1 MKIFEMLKRFKNL
14 ESIESAIAD
23 AQTELN
29 TTLTQSASVRDEY
42 ERKTKELNSEYER
55 KSNELNSTFITE
67 KNRLDQIIKDKNS
80 TIVDLDKKINQSER
94 AINTIEMMDEYG
106 VPDYEDSLDEL
117 EHKRYSFQEKI
128 KEILSWG
135 KNSHNGLWYIDRAFT
150 LDGSSRD
157 GRIMQENQAAGYAY
171 ALNAYLDK
179 KEKSCTNTFTAQVER
194 EIWNKF
200 ELYQKRADKVGIVL
214 NREYVSTRI
223 KIINLSI
230 KIKVLKK
237 LENQR
242 LREEKRRIKEAEQ
255 LAKDIEKAR
264 REIAADRLK
273 FDKALGRATTEQE
286 RQEIKEK
293 LNAVDKREREV
304 DYREQHSRAGW
315 LYVID
320 TPAMP
325 GMEKLGVTRRLN
337 PLDRVNEMSTAAVP
351 FPFICRA
358 VVFADD
364 VFDIET
370 KIHNYF
376 NDKRVNKENLHKEF
390 FYVTPEEAINVLKDV
405 FKCEIHY
412 IDKTETN
419 EEEEND
425 D

>member
-1 MKIFEMLKRFKNL
+1 MKIFRMLKRFKNL
-14 ESIESAIAD
+14 ESIESAIAN

-29 TTLTQSASVRDEY
+29 KTLTQSASVKD
-42 ERKTKELNSEYER
+42 EYER
-55 KSNELNSTFITE
+55 KSNELNSTFVAE
-67 KNRLDQIIKDKNS
+67 KDRLDQIIKDKNS
-80 TIVDLDKKINQSER
+80 IIVDLDKKINQSER
-94 AINTIEMMDEYG
+94 TVNTIEMMDEYG

-117 EHKRYSFQEKI
+117 EHKRYIFQQKI

-135 KNSHNGLWYIDRAFT
+135 KNSRNGLWYIDRAFT
-150 LDGSSRD
+150 LDGSSRE
-157 GRIMQENQAAGYAY
+157 GKIMQENQAAGYAY

-179 KEKSCTNTFTAQVER
+179 KEKSCTNTFTAQVEQ

-200 ELYQKRADKVGIVL
+200 DLYQKRADKVGIVL

-223 KIINLSI
+223 TIINLSI
-230 KIKVLKK
+230 KIKALKK

-264 REIAADRLK
+264 REIASDRLK

-293 LNAVDKREREV
+293 LNAVDKREQEV
-304 DYREQHSRAGW
+304 NYREQHSRAGW

-325 GMEKLGVTRRLN
+325 GMIKMGCTRRLD
-337 PLDRVNEMSTAAVP
+337 PLQRIAELSSASVP
-351 FPFICRA
+351 FPFICHA

-390 FYVTPEEAINVLKDV
+390 FYVTPEEAINVLKNV
-405 FKCEIHY
+405 FKCDIHY
-412 IDKTETN
+412 IDKNEIN

>member
-1 MKIFEMLKRFKNL
+1 MKIFRMLKRFKNL
-14 ESIESAIAD
+14 ESIESAIAN

-29 TTLTQSASVRDEY
+29 KTLTQSASVKD
-42 ERKTKELNSEYER
+42 EYER
-55 KSNELNSTFITE
+55 KSNELNSTFIAE
-67 KNRLDQIIKDKNS
+67 KNRLDQIIRDKNS

-94 AINTIEMMDEYG
+94 TINTIEMMDEYG

-117 EHKRYSFQEKI
+117 EHKRYIFQQKV

-135 KNSHNGLWYIDRAFT
+135 KNSRNGLWYIDRAFT

-179 KEKSCTNTFTAQVER
+179 KEKSCTNTFTAQVEQ

-200 ELYQKRADKVGIVL
+200 NLYQKRANKVGIVL

-223 KIINLSI
+223 TIINLSV
-230 KIKVLKK
+230 KIKALKK

-242 LREEKRRIKEAEQ
+242 LREEKRKIKEAEQ

-264 REIAADRLK
+264 REINEERLRYN
-273 FDKALGRATTEQE
+273 KALGRATTEEE

-293 LNAVDKREREV
+293 LNAIDKREREV
-304 DYREQHSRAGW
+304 NYREQHTRAGW
-315 LYVID
+315 LYIIT

-325 GMEKLGVTRRLN
+325 GIYKCGCSQRIDPCQRIAEL
-337 PLDRVNEMSTAAVP
+337 SSASVP
-351 FPFICRA
+351 FPFECKA
-358 VVFADD
+358 LVFDDD
-364 VFDIET
+364 VFTLEN
-370 KIHNYF
+370 KMHKYF

-390 FYVTPEEAINVLKDV
+390 FYGDPIEPINVLKNV
-405 FKCEIHY
+405 FKCDIHY
-412 IDKTETN
+412 IDKNEIN

>member
-14 ESIESAIAD
+14 ESIESAIAN

-29 TTLTQSASVRDEY
+29 KTLTQSASVKD
-42 ERKTKELNSEYER
+42 EYER
-55 KSNELNSTFITE
+55 KSNELNSNFIVE

-80 TIVDLDKKINQSER
+80 TLVDLDKKINQSER
-94 AINTIEMMDEYG
+94 TVNTIEMMDEYG

-117 EHKRYSFQEKI
+117 EHKRYTFQEKI

-135 KNSHNGLWYIDRAFT
+135 KNSRNGLWYIDRAFT
-150 LDGSSRD
+150 LNDSAREGK
-157 GRIMQENQAAGYAY
+157 IMQENQAAGYAY

-179 KEKSCTNTFTAQVER
+179 KEKSCTNTFTVQVER

-223 KIINLSI
+223 AIINLSI
-230 KIKVLKK
+230 KIKALKK

-242 LREEKRRIKEAEQ
+242 FREEKHRIKEAEQ

-293 LNAVDKREREV
+293 LNAVDKREREI
-304 DYREQHSRAGW
+304 DYHEQHSRAGW
-315 LYVID
+315 LYIIS

-325 GMEKLGVTRRLN
+325 GMIKAGCTRRLD
-337 PLDRVNEMSTAAVP
+337 PLQRIAELSSASVP
-351 FPFICRA
+351 FPFICHA

-390 FYVTPEEAINVLKDV
+390 FYVTPEEAINVLKNV
-405 FKCEIHY
+405 YKCDIHY
-412 IDKTETN
+412 IDKAEID
-419 EEEEND
+419 EENEND

>member
-14 ESIESAIAD
+14 ESIESAIAN

-29 TTLTQSASVRDEY
+29 KTLTQSASVKDEY
-42 ERKTKELNSEYER
+42 ERKTKELNS
-55 KSNELNSTFITE
+55 TFATE
-67 KNRLDQIIKDKNS
+67 KDKLDKIIKDKNS
-80 TIVDLDKKINQSER
+80 IVVDLDKKINQSER
-94 AINTIEMMDEYG
+94 IVNTIEMMDEYG

-117 EHKRYSFQEKI
+117 EHKRYIFQEKI

-135 KNSHNGLWYIDRAFT
+135 KNSRNGLWYIDRAFT
-150 LDGSSRD
+150 LDGSSRE
-157 GRIMQENQAAGYAY
+157 GKIMQENQAAGYAY

-179 KEKSCTNTFTAQVER
+179 KEKSCTNTFSTQVER

-200 ELYQKRADKVGIVL
+200 ELYQKRADKVGIIL

-223 KIINLSI
+223 IIINLSI
-230 KIKVLKK
+230 KIKALKK

-264 REIAADRLK
+264 REIASDRLK
-273 FDKALGRATTEQE
+273 FDKALGHATTEQE

-304 DYREQHSRAGW
+304 NYREQHSRAGW
-315 LYVID
+315 LYIIS

-325 GMEKLGVTRRLN
+325 GMIKAGCTRRLD
-337 PLDRVNEMSTAAVP
+337 PLQRIAELSSASVP
-351 FPFICRA
+351 FPFICHA

-405 FKCEIHY
+405 FKCDVHY
-412 IDKTETN
+412 IDKNETN
-419 EEEEND
+419 EEDEND

>member
-1 MKIFEMLKRFKNL
+1 MKIFKMLKRFKNL
-14 ESIESAIAD
+14 ESIESAIAN

-29 TTLTQSASVRDEY
+29 ETLTQSASVKDEY
-42 ERKTKELNSEYER
+42 ERKTKELNS
-55 KSNELNSTFITE
+55 TFTTE
-67 KNRLDQIIKDKNS
+67 KDRLDQIIKDKNS
-80 TIVDLDKKINQSER
+80 IIVDLDKKINQSER
-94 AINTIEMMDEYG
+94 TVNTIEMMDEYG

-117 EHKRYSFQEKI
+117 EHKRYTFQEKI

-135 KNSHNGLWYIDRAFT
+135 KNSRNGLWYIDRAFT

-179 KEKSCTNTFTAQVER
+179 KEKSCANTFTAQVEQ

-200 ELYQKRADKVGIVL
+200 DLYQKRANKVGIVL

-223 KIINLSI
+223 AIINLSI
-230 KIKVLKK
+230 KIKALKK

-264 REIAADRLK
+264 REIASDRLK

-304 DYREQHSRAGW
+304 NYREQHSRAGW

-325 GMEKLGVTRRLN
+325 GMIKMGCTRRLD
-337 PLDRVNEMSTAAVP
+337 PLQRIAELSSASVP
-351 FPFICRA
+351 FPFICHA

-376 NDKRVNKENLHKEF
+376 NNKRVNKENLHKEF
-390 FYVTPEEAINVLKDV
+390 FYVTPEEAINVLKNV
-405 FKCEIHY
+405 FKCDIHY
-412 IDKTETN
+412 IDKNEIN

>member
-14 ESIESAIAD
+14 ESIESAIAN

-29 TTLTQSASVRDEY
+29 KTLTQSASVKDEY
-42 ERKTKELNSEYER
+42 ERKTKELNS
-55 KSNELNSTFITE
+55 TFATE
-67 KNRLDQIIKDKNS
+67 KDKLDKIIKDKNS
-80 TIVDLDKKINQSER
+80 IVVDLDKKINQSER
-94 AINTIEMMDEYG
+94 IVNTIEMMDEYG

-117 EHKRYSFQEKI
+117 EHKRYIFQEKI

-135 KNSHNGLWYIDRAFT
+135 KNSRNGLWYIDRAFT
-150 LDGSSRD
+150 LDGSSRE
-157 GRIMQENQAAGYAY
+157 GKIMQENQAAGYAY
-171 ALNAYLDK
+171 ALNTYLDK
-179 KEKSCTNTFTAQVER
+179 KEKSCTNTFSTQVER

-200 ELYQKRADKVGIVL
+200 ELYQKRADKVGIIL

-223 KIINLSI
+223 IIINLSI
-230 KIKVLKK
+230 KIKALKK

-264 REIAADRLK
+264 REIASDRLK
-273 FDKALGRATTEQE
+273 FDKALGHATTEQE

-304 DYREQHSRAGW
+304 NYREQHSRAGW
-315 LYVID
+315 LYIIS

-325 GMEKLGVTRRLN
+325 GMIKAGCTRRLD
-337 PLDRVNEMSTAAVP
+337 PLQRIAELSSASVP
-351 FPFICRA
+351 FPFICHA

-405 FKCEIHY
+405 FKCDIHY
-412 IDKTETN
+412 IDKNETN
-419 EEEEND
+419 EEDEND

>member
-1 MKIFEMLKRFKNL
+1 MKIFKMLKRFKNL
-14 ESIESAIAD
+14 ESIESAIAN

-29 TTLTQSASVRDEY
+29 KTLTQSASVKDEY
-42 ERKTKELNSEYER
+42 ERKIK
-55 KSNELNSTFITE
+55 ELNSTFTTE
-67 KNRLDQIIKDKNS
+67 KDRLDQIIKDKNS
-80 TIVDLDKKINQSER
+80 TIVDLDRKISQSER
-94 AINTIEMMDEYG
+94 TINTIDMMDEYG

-117 EHKRYSFQEKI
+117 EHKRYTFQEKI

-135 KNSHNGLWYIDRAFT
+135 KNSRNGLWYIDRAFT
-150 LDGSSRD
+150 LDGSSRE
-157 GRIMQENQAAGYAY
+157 GKIMQENQAAGYAY

-179 KEKSCTNTFTAQVER
+179 KEKSCANTFTAQAEQ

-200 ELYQKRADKVGIVL
+200 DLYQKRANKVGIVL

-223 KIINLSI
+223 IIINLSI
-230 KIKVLKK
+230 KIKALKK

-264 REIAADRLK
+264 REIASDRLK

-304 DYREQHSRAGW
+304 NYREQHSRAGW

-325 GMEKLGVTRRLN
+325 GMIKMGCTRRLD
-337 PLDRVNEMSTAAVP
+337 PLQRIAELSSASVP
-351 FPFICRA
+351 FPFICHA

-390 FYVTPEEAINVLKDV
+390 FYVTPEEAINVLKNV
-405 FKCEIHY
+405 FKCDIHY
-412 IDKTETN
+412 IDKNEIN

>member
-1 MKIFEMLKRFKNL
+1 MKIFRMLKRFKNL
-14 ESIESAIAD
+14 ESIESAIAN

-29 TTLTQSASVRDEY
+29 KTLTQSASVKDEY
-42 ERKTKELNSEYER
+42 ERKTKELNS
-55 KSNELNSTFITE
+55 TFATE

-80 TIVDLDKKINQSER
+80 TIVDLDKIINQSER

-117 EHKRYSFQEKI
+117 EHKRYIFQQKI

-135 KNSHNGLWYIDRAFT
+135 KNSRNGLWYIDRAFT

-179 KEKSCTNTFTAQVER
+179 KEKSCTNTFTAQVEQ

-200 ELYQKRADKVGIVL
+200 DLYQKRANKVGIVL

-223 KIINLSI
+223 TIINLSI
-230 KIKVLKK
+230 KIKALKK

-264 REIAADRLK
+264 REIASDRLK

-293 LNAVDKREREV
+293 LNAVDKREQEV
-304 DYREQHSRAGW
+304 NYREQHSRAGW

-325 GMEKLGVTRRLN
+325 GMIKMGCTRRLD
-337 PLDRVNEMSTAAVP
+337 PLQRIAELSSASVP
-351 FPFICRA
+351 FPFICHA

-390 FYVTPEEAINVLKDV
+390 FYVTPEEAINVLKNV
-405 FKCEIHY
+405 FKCDIHY
-412 IDKTETN
+412 IDKNEIN

>member
-14 ESIESAIAD
+14 ESIESAIAN
-23 AQTELN
+23 ARTELN
-29 TTLTQSASVRDEY
+29 KTLTQSASVKD
-42 ERKTKELNSEYER
+42 EYER
-55 KSNELNSTFITE
+55 KSNELNSNFIVE

-80 TIVDLDKKINQSER
+80 IIVDLDKKINQSER
-94 AINTIEMMDEYG
+94 TVNTIEMMDEYG

-117 EHKRYSFQEKI
+117 EHKRYTFQEKI

-135 KNSHNGLWYIDRAFT
+135 KNSRNGLWYIDRAFT
-150 LDGSSRD
+150 LNDSAREGK
-157 GRIMQENQAAGYAY
+157 IMQENQAAGYAY

-179 KEKSCTNTFTAQVER
+179 KEKSCTNTFTVQVER

-223 KIINLSI
+223 AIINLSI

-255 LAKDIEKAR
+255 LAKDIERAR

-293 LNAVDKREREV
+293 LNAVDKREREI

-315 LYVID
+315 LYIIS

-325 GMEKLGVTRRLN
+325 GMIKAGCTRRLD
-337 PLDRVNEMSTAAVP
+337 PLQRIAELSSASVP
-351 FPFICRA
+351 FPFICHA
-358 VVFADD
+358 VIFADD

-405 FKCEIHY
+405 FKCDIHY
-412 IDKTETN
+412 IDKNEIN

>member
-1 MKIFEMLKRFKNL
+1 MKFFEMLKRFKSL
-14 ESIESAIAD
+14 GDIESAIAN

-29 TTLTQSASVRDEY
+29 TTLTQTASAKDEY
-42 ERKTKELNSEYER
+42 ERKT
-55 KSNELNSTFITE
+55 NELNSTFITE
-67 KNRLDQIIKDKNS
+67 KNRLDRIIKDKNA

-94 AINTIEMMDEYG
+94 TVNTIEMMDEYG

-117 EHKRYSFQEKI
+117 EHKRYTFQEKV

-135 KNSHNGLWYIDRAFT
+135 KNSRNGLWYIDRAFT

-179 KEKSCTNTFTAQVER
+179 KEKSTNTFTAQVER

-200 ELYQKRADKVGIVL
+200 DLYQKRADKVGIIL

-223 KIINLSI
+223 IIINLSI
-230 KIKVLKK
+230 KIKALKK

-264 REIAADRLK
+264 REIIADRLK

-293 LNAVDKREREV
+293 LNAIDKREREV
-304 DYREQHSRAGW
+304 DYREKHSRAGW
-315 LYVID
+315 LYIIS

-325 GMEKLGVTRRLN
+325 GMVKAGCTRRLD
-337 PLDRVNEMSTAAVP
+337 PLTRVAELSSASVP
-351 FPFICRA
+351 FPFICHA
-358 VVFADD
+358 VVFSDD

-390 FYVTPEEAINVLKDV
+390 FYVSPEEAINALKDV

-412 IDKTETN
+412 IDKAEIN
-419 EEEEND
+419 EEDESD

>member
-14 ESIESAIAD
+14 ESIESAIAN

-29 TTLTQSASVRDEY
+29 KTLTQSASVKDEY
-42 ERKTKELNSEYER
+42 ECKTK
-55 KSNELNSTFITE
+55 ELNSTFITE

-80 TIVDLDKKINQSER
+80 IIVDLDKKINQSER
-94 AINTIEMMDEYG
+94 IVNTIEMMDEYG

-117 EHKRYSFQEKI
+117 EHKRYTFQEKI

-135 KNSHNGLWYIDRAFT
+135 KNSRNGLWHIDRAFT
-150 LDGSSRD
+150 LDGSSRE
-157 GRIMQENQAAGYAY
+157 GKIMQENQAAGYAY

-179 KEKSCTNTFTAQVER
+179 KEKSCTNTFTVQVER

-223 KIINLSI
+223 AIINLSI
-230 KIKVLKK
+230 KIKALKK

-242 LREEKRRIKEAEQ
+242 LREEKHRIKEAEQ

-293 LNAVDKREREV
+293 LNAVDKREREI

-315 LYVID
+315 LYIIS

-325 GMEKLGVTRRLN
+325 GMIKAGCTRRLD
-337 PLDRVNEMSTAAVP
+337 PLQRIAELSSASVP
-351 FPFICRA
+351 FPFICHA

-390 FYVTPEEAINVLKDV
+390 FYVTPEEAINVLKNV
-405 FKCEIHY
+405 YKCDIHY
-412 IDKTETN
+412 IDKAEID
-419 EEEEND
+419 EENEND

>member
-14 ESIESAIAD
+14 ESIESAITN

-29 TTLTQSASVRDEY
+29 KTLTQSASVKD
-42 ERKTKELNSEYER
+42 EYER
-55 KSNELNSTFITE
+55 KSNELNSNFIVE

-80 TIVDLDKKINQSER
+80 IIVDLDKKINQSER
-94 AINTIEMMDEYG
+94 TVNTIEMMDEYG

-117 EHKRYSFQEKI
+117 EHKRYTFQEKI

-135 KNSHNGLWYIDRAFT
+135 KNSRNGLWYIDRAFT
-150 LDGSSRD
+150 LNDSAREGK
-157 GRIMQENQAAGYAY
+157 IMQENQAAGYAY

-179 KEKSCTNTFTAQVER
+179 KEKSCTNTFTVQVER

-223 KIINLSI
+223 AIINLSI

-273 FDKALGRATTEQE
+273 FDKALGHATTEQE

-293 LNAVDKREREV
+293 LNAIDKREREI

-315 LYVID
+315 LYIIS

-325 GMEKLGVTRRLN
+325 GMIKAGCTRRLD
-337 PLDRVNEMSTAAVP
+337 PLQRIAELSSASVP
-351 FPFICRA
+351 FPFICHA
-358 VVFADD
+358 VIFADD

-405 FKCEIHY
+405 FKCDIHY
-412 IDKTETN
+412 IDKNEIN

>member
-1 MKIFEMLKRFKNL
+1 MKIFKMLKRFKNL
-14 ESIESAIAD
+14 ESIESAIAN

-29 TTLTQSASVRDEY
+29 ETLTQSASVKDEY
-42 ERKTKELNSEYER
+42 ERKTKELNS
-55 KSNELNSTFITE
+55 TFTTE
-67 KNRLDQIIKDKNS
+67 KDRLDQIIRDKNS

-94 AINTIEMMDEYG
+94 TVNTIEMMDEYG

-117 EHKRYSFQEKI
+117 EHKRYIFQQKI

-135 KNSHNGLWYIDRAFT
+135 KNSRNGLWYIDRAFT

-179 KEKSCTNTFTAQVER
+179 KEKSCANTFTAQVEQ

-200 ELYQKRADKVGIVL
+200 DLYQKRANKVGIVL

-223 KIINLSI
+223 IIINLSI
-230 KIKVLKK
+230 KIKALKK

-242 LREEKRRIKEAEQ
+242 LREEKRKIKEAEQ

-264 REIAADRLK
+264 REIASDRLK

-304 DYREQHSRAGW
+304 NYREQHSRAGW

-325 GMEKLGVTRRLN
+325 GMEKLGATRRLN

-405 FKCEIHY
+405 FKCDIHY
-412 IDKTETN
+412 IDKNEIN